1 MPDEQPPGAEE
12 KALPR
17 TLLGIRLLAFYI
29 LLTASEKRLLGYRKG
44 NPERPEQE
52 SPSLFSKVMQRIE
65 GAIYRQLHVVVPS
78 RPPPVRVVSCSTHEN
93 DLTPTSPTTIKENID
108 EYRNLQELPKT
119 SLASFRQT
127 CPFQGVSAN
136 GTTN

>member
-65 GAIYRQLHVVVPS
+65 GAIYRRS
-78 RPPPVRVVSCSTHEN
+78 M
-93 DLTPTSPTTIKENID
+93 
-108 EYRNLQELPKT
+108 
-119 SLASFRQT
+119 
-127 CPFQGVSAN
+127 
-136 GTTN
+136 